1 MAYTEANGLQEVSK
15 MMKRFTS
22 FLFLALFLLI
32 MLGCSDDD
40 PTGEVNV
47 EWDQQVDFTQFQTF
61 GIVTSAQTGIDGLP
75 NAPEEV
81 IAFNDYVNQQIR
93 LQFQNLGLTE
103 SANPD
108 VWVGNLAWVG
118 EQSSIVYECVPGNW
132 WGYWGW
138 YWDYCAWSYPTI
150 VDYEVG
156 SLLITVGQAAPEKP
170 VFIGLAR
177 GIDPSVDTRDRV
189 DTAVAEIFSQ
199 WPSEQ
204 TGN

>member
-108 VWVGNLAWVG
+108 VWVGNLAWLTT
-118 EQSSIVYECVPGNW
+118 QSSIVYECVPGDW

-138 YWDYCAWSYPTI
+138 Y
-150 VDYEVG
+150 
-156 SLLITVGQAAPEKP
+156 
-170 VFIGLAR
+170 
-177 GIDPSVDTRDRV
+177 
-189 DTAVAEIFSQ
+189 
-199 WPSEQ
+199 
-204 TGN
+204 